1 MEICWKIISLNER
14 VESEWRLEANNKSNI
29 LYLFGQGNFT
39 FIGEKLGKVMFVTA
53 MLSVSR
59 RLFWLITT

>member
-1 MEICWKIISLNER
+1 MREWKVSGGLKPIINLTFCIYLVKEI
-14 VESEWRLEANNKSNI
+14 
-29 LYLFGQGNFT
+29 FT

-59 RLFWLITT
+59 RLF